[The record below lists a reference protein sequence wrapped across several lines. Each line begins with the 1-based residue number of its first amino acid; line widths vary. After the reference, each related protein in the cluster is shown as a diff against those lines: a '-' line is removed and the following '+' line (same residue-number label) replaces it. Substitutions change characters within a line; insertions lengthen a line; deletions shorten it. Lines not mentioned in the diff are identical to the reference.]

1 MNKDLESIQP
11 NRPNIIT
18 SEIEAISFYR
28 KMDTEATVAEMIAG
42 KYVLVEE
49 FYSNGLQV
57 LAELKK
63 NLLLKHK
70 DKTFQGQRDYRSAF
84 REASHRLLLKV
95 KNNKLIVK
103 KSPDFGWLE
112 LLYPDVSEFYISFP
126 EVQGM
131 NSSWQWY
138 KKGIE
143 VKTLDLTLH
152 PYYGTYF
159 PTRFDHLKLFDKWLK
174 KYDGP
179 KNSVIDIGVGSGVLS
194 FQLIQN
200 GFENIYACDTNKNA
214 IIGVSQESKRLGFE
228 DKITLNHGDLFENC
242 DVKADVIVFN
252 PPWLLAKHDL
262 KEGIDKAMY
271 YEEKLFPRFFEQAQK
286 HLSPDGKIVLI
297 FSNLAQVVDE
307 ESTHPIIE
315 ELQKNKRFK
324 KELHLK
330 RDVRASS
337 RRTKRRDS
345 RDNEKVELWVLVP
358 KEKKNFTRKTLS
370 IDE

>member
-1 MNKDLESIQP
+1 MNKNLDTLKP
-11 NRPNIIT
+11 NRPEIIT
-18 SEIEAISFYR
+18 GEVEAIGFYR
-28 KMDTEATVAEMIAG
+28 KMDTEATVVDMIAG

-57 LAELKK
+57 LNELRK
-63 NLLLKHK
+63 NLMLKHT
-70 DKTFQGQRDYRSAF
+70 DKSFQGQRDYRDAF

-95 KNNKLIVK
+95 QDNKLLVK
-103 KSPDFGWLE
+103 KAPEFGWLE
-112 LLYPDVSEFYISFP
+112 LLYPDVSSFYVPFP

-138 KKGIE
+138 EKGLE
-143 VKTLDLTLH
+143 VKTLDLMLH

-179 KNSVIDIGVGSGVLS
+179 KTHAIDIGVGSGVLS
-194 FQLIQN
+194 FQLLQN
-200 GFENIYACDTNKNA
+200 GFENIYASDTNVNA
-214 IIGVSQESKRLGFE
+214 IIGVNEEVKRLGFE
-228 DKITLNHGDLFENC
+228 NKMTLKHSDLFEGC

-252 PPWLLAKHDL
+252 PPWLRAKHTL
-262 KEGIDKAMY
+262 EEGIDKAMY
-271 YEEKLFPRFFEQAQK
+271 YDEALFPRFFEQAME

-315 ELQKNKRFK
+315 ELQTNKRFR
-324 KELHLK
+324 KELHLR

-345 RDNEKVELWVLVP
+345 RENEKVELWVLSL
-358 KEKKNFTRKTLS
+358 KNTK
-370 IDE
+370 

>member
-1 MNKDLESIQP
+1 MNKDLQSIQP
-11 NRPNIIT
+11 DRPNIIT
-18 SEIEAISFYR
+18 TEIETISFYR
-28 KMDTEATVAEMIAG
+28 KMDTKATVAEMIAG

-49 FYSNGLQV
+49 FYSNGVQV
-57 LAELKK
+57 LNELKR

-70 DKTFQGQRDYRSAF
+70 DKSFQGQRDYRSAF
-84 REASHRLLLKV
+84 RKASHRLLLKV
-95 KNNKLIVK
+95 KDNKLIVK
-103 KSPDFGWLE
+103 KSPDFGWLK

-126 EVQGM
+126 QVQGM

-138 KKGIE
+138 EKGIE

-152 PYYGTYF
+152 PFYGTYF

-179 KNSVIDIGVGSGVLS
+179 KTNAIDIGVGSGVLS

-200 GFENIYACDTNKNA
+200 GFENITAIDTNKNA
-214 IIGVSQESKRLGFE
+214 IIGVLEESERLGYK
-228 DKITLNHGDLFENC
+228 DKMTLIHGDLFENC

-252 PPWLLAKHDL
+252 PPWLPAKHDL
-262 KEGIDKAMY
+262 EDGIDKAIY
-271 YEEKLFPRFFEQAQK
+271 YEEELFPRFFEQAQK

-307 ESTHPIIE
+307 KSTHPIIE
-315 ELQKNKRFK
+315 ELQKNKRFR
-324 KELHLK
+324 KELHLR

-337 RRTKRRDS
+337 RRTKRTDS
-345 RDNEKVELWVLVP
+345 RDNEKVELWVLAP
-358 KEKKNFTRKTLS
+358 KEKK
-370 IDE
+370 

>member
-1 MNKDLESIQP
+1 MNEDLQSLQAD
-11 NRPNIIT
+11 RPDIIT
-18 SEIEAISFYR
+18 TDIEAISFYR
-28 KMDTEATVAEMIAG
+28 KMDTKATVDEMIAG

-57 LAELKK
+57 LNELKR

-70 DKTFQGQRDYRSAF
+70 DKSFQGQRDYRAAF
-84 REASHRLLLKV
+84 REASHKLLLKV
-95 KNNKLIVK
+95 KENKLIVK

-112 LLYPDVSEFYISFP
+112 LLYQDVSEFYVSFP
-126 EVQGM
+126 DVQGM

-138 KKGIE
+138 KKGLE
-143 VKTLDLTLH
+143 VKTLNLTIH

-174 KYDGP
+174 KYDGT
-179 KNSVIDIGVGSGVLS
+179 KNNAIDIGVGSGVLS

-200 GFENIYACDTNKNA
+200 GFKNIFATDINKNA
-214 IIGVSQESKRLGFE
+214 IIGVLEESKRLGFE
-228 DKITLNHGDLFENC
+228 KLITVNHGDLFENC
-242 DVKADVIVFN
+242 NVKADLIVFN

-262 KEGIDKAMY
+262 EEGIDKAMY
-271 YEEKLFPRFFEQAQK
+271 YEEELFPRFFEQAQK
-286 HLSPDGKIVLI
+286 YLAPEGKIVLI

-315 ELQKNKRFK
+315 ELQKNNRYR
-324 KELHLK
+324 KELHLR

-358 KEKKNFTRKTLS
+358 KK
-370 IDE
+370 

>member
-1 MNKDLESIQP
+1 MNKNLDTLQAD
-11 NRPNIIT
+11 RPEIIT
-18 SEIEAISFYR
+18 TEIEAIHFYR
-28 KMDTEATVAEMIAG
+28 KMDTKATVDEMIAG

-57 LAELKK
+57 LNELRR

-84 REASHRLLLKV
+84 RKASHRLLLKV
-95 KNNKLIVK
+95 KDHKLTVK
-103 KSPDFGWLE
+103 KAPSFGWLA
-112 LLYPDVSEFYISFP
+112 LLYPDVSEFYIPFP

-138 KKGIE
+138 EKGLEI
-143 VKTLDLTLH
+143 KTLGLTLK

-174 KYDGP
+174 KYDGS
-179 KNSVIDIGVGSGVLS
+179 KENAIEIGVGSGILS

-200 GFENIYACDTNKNA
+200 GFKNIFATDINKNA

-228 DKITLNHGDLFENC
+228 KNITLNHGDLFEDC
-242 DVKADVIVFN
+242 EVKADLIVFN
-252 PPWLLAKHDL
+252 PPWLLAKHTL
-262 KEGIDKAMY
+262 EEGIDKAMY
-271 YEEKLFPRFFEQAQK
+271 YEEELFPRFFEQAQK
-286 HLSPDGKIVLI
+286 HLAPNGKIVLI
-297 FSNLAQVVDE
+297 FSNLAEIVDK

-315 ELQKNKRFK
+315 ELQKNKRFR
-324 KELHLK
+324 KELHLR

-345 RDNEKVELWVLVP
+345 RENEKVELWVLAP
-358 KEKKNFTRKTLS
+358 KN
-370 IDE
+370 

>member
-11 NRPNIIT
+11 DRPSIIT
-18 SEIEAISFYR
+18 TEIEAISFYR
-28 KMDTEATVAEMIAG
+28 KMDTKATVVEMIAG

-57 LAELKK
+57 LTELKR

-70 DKTFQGQRDYRSAF
+70 DKSYQGQRDYRSAF

-95 KNNKLIVK
+95 KDNKLIVK
-103 KSPDFGWLE
+103 KSPDIGWLK
-112 LLYPDVSEFYISFP
+112 LLYPDVSEFYVSFP

-138 KKGIE
+138 EKGLEI
-143 VKTLDLTLH
+143 KTLNLTLK

-174 KYDGP
+174 TYNGP
-179 KNSVIDIGVGSGVLS
+179 KNNAMDIGAGSGILS

-200 GFENIYACDTNKNA
+200 GFENIFATDSNRNA
-214 IIGVSQESKRLGFE
+214 IIGVSKESERLGFE
-228 DKITLNHGDLFENC
+228 DKITLSYGDLFT
-242 DVKADVIVFN
+242 DYKGKADVIIFN
-252 PPWLLAKHDL
+252 PPWLLAKHKL
-262 KEGIDKAMY
+262 EEGIDKAMY
-271 YEEKLFPRFFEQAQK
+271 YEEDLFPRFFEQAQK
-286 HLSPDGKIVLI
+286 HLSPNGKIVLI
-297 FSNLAQVVDE
+297 FSNLAQEVDK

-315 ELQKNKRFK
+315 ELQKNNRFR
-324 KELHLK
+324 KELHLR

-337 RRTKRRDS
+337 RRTKRTDS
-345 RDNEKVELWVLVP
+345 RDNEKVELWVLG
-358 KEKKNFTRKTLS
+358 NIL
-370 IDE
+370 